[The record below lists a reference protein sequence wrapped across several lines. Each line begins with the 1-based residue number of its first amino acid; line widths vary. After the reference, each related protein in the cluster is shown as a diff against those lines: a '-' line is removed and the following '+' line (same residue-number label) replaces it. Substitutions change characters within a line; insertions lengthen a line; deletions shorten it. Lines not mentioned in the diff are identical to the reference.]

1 MFNSERDLSLLRTEA
16 AATQSVQQSA
26 EQSQR
31 DIFES
36 HRHRVFSLAFY
47 MTGNELEA
55 EEILGETFVR
65 AFQRQQRPGAQEIDA
80 SLIGELH
87 GRFSLKAQLPPADT
101 LWGRES
107 DGPNVRRSDLEAALL
122 GAAAERAPPVFAA
135 RRRRH
140 GPRGYCR
147 VLGIP
152 LPENRAALLSA
163 RLRLCQNLSLRSV
176 LLPKKKPPRETLN

>member
-1 MFNSERDLSLLRTEA
+1 MLNRERDLSLLRTEA
-16 AATQSVQQSA
+16 AATQSVEQSA

-55 EEILGETFVR
+55 EEILGQTFVR

-87 GRFSLKAQLPPADT
+87 GRFSLKAQLPPAT
-101 LWGRES
+101 SCGEESLTGR
-107 DGPNVRRSDLEAALL
+107 NVRRSDLEAALL
-122 GAAAERAPPVFAA
+122 DLPPNERLLFLLRDVEGMAPTAIA
-135 RRRRH
+135 
-140 GPRGYCR
+140 GL
-147 VLGIP
+147 LGIP
-152 LPENRAALLSA
+152 LPELQRLLLSA
-163 RLRLCQNLSLRSV
+163 RLRLCQNLSASLGSA
-176 LLPKKKPPRETLN
+176 PEEEAA